1 MPEQFIELIKIK
13 DNPYQGRKIYED
25 IEALGKS
32 IAMYGLQEHPK
43 ARANGKG
50 YQLKFG
56 HRRREAFRWL
66 AANWQTQSLPDR
78 YNGYTVM
85 PLDIEELT
93 DEEMFQGAVIE
104 NEHRR
109 NLNPIEQAE
118 MMLVYRDQFKKTS
131 EEIGELFGVSGAT
144 VRGIIRLRELPEPVK
159 EKVAA
164 GEISQGAARKLLTIA
179 RVDESQVKQAAL
191 NIVSGM
197 SSEEAL
203 DEAMRQSDS
212 AFVMWFGWKDG
223 APLAGEHLWRIDMQP
238 DKFPMKHLPTLTVK
252 DAIKALEA
260 DDADDAII
268 TTIINVVNGAS
279 VVPVEQYMDSNPQY
293 ADWVE
298 RIKQLITPP
307 ACSACPFHSVSDK
320 QHHCGFKPC
329 HQRKKK
335 AWLEAEALKVSKK
348 LNILAY
354 DPAKDGKTILVL
366 DKHNPSHAR
375 LVKDGQVAIGVRV
388 QPFINEY
395 SQNAWTDSHLA
406 RLILTGEKVKELKEQ
421 KEKAADRAQSSRVDH
436 EREWQLQRERADAA
450 DKFFEIASKPFAV
463 IFKDLDHLPAMI
475 ALTRSNRPKKDAKKA
490 DVLAA
495 LRWEMAKDAIDN
507 LNGYGWVLRQKGP
520 VAVAKFLQGVAKE
533 WGVKLPDDFIEMAKK
548 FEPVAAET
556 AKGKSK

>member
-1 MPEQFIELIKIK
+1 MPEQLIELIKIK

-32 IAMYGLQEHPK
+32 IAMYGLQELPK

-66 AANWQTQSLPDR
+66 AANWQTQNLPDR

-159 EKVAA
+159 EKVAT

-203 DEAMRQSDS
+203 DEAMRKSDS
-212 AFVMWFGWKDG
+212 AFVMWFGWRNE

-238 DKFPMKHLPTLTVK
+238 DKFPMKHLPQLTVK
-252 DAIKALEA
+252 DTIKALEA
-260 DDADDAII
+260 DEADDPII
-268 TTIINVVNGAS
+268 TTIINVVNGA
-279 VVPVEQYMDSNPQY
+279 VEMTVDQYMDANPQY

-298 RIKQLITPP
+298 RIKQLITPT

-335 AWLEAEALKVSKK
+335 AWLESEAVKVSKK
-348 LNILAY
+348 LNIPVY
-354 DPAKDGKTILVL
+354 DPAKDGKSTLILSRHETAHANLVNS
-366 DKHNPSHAR
+366 KHA
-375 LVKDGQVAIGVRV
+375 GIRV
-388 QPFINEY
+388 QPHINEY
-395 SQNAWTDSHLA
+395 SQNPWTESHTA
-406 RLILTGEKVKELKEQ
+406 RLILTGEKVKALKEKKQQAAQ
-421 KEKAADRAQSSRVDH
+421 KEQSNREDH
-436 EREWQLQRERADAA
+436 DLLWKQQRERQQASER
-450 DKFFEIASKPFAV
+450 FFKEVGSLPFAI
-463 IFKDLDHLPAMI
+463 IFKDLDHIPAMT
-475 ALTRSNRPKKDAKKA
+475 ALTRLDIPKKDAANKKV
-490 DVLAA
+490 VLVA
-495 LRWEMAKDAIDN
+495 LRLEMARDAIDN
-507 LNGYGWVLRQKGP
+507 LHGYSWDLRAKGP
-520 VAVAKFLQGVAKE
+520 VAVAKILQGVAKE

-548 FEPVAAET
+548 FEPVST
-556 AKGKSK
+556 ATGKGKSQ

>member
-1 MPEQFIELIKIK
+1 MPETLVALSQIN
-13 DNPYQGRKIYED
+13 DNPYQGRKVYED
-25 IEALGKS
+25 IEALGRS
-32 IAMYGLQEHPK
+32 IATYGLQELPK
-43 ARANGKG
+43 ARAKGKG
-50 YQLKFG
+50 FQLKFG

-66 AANWQTQSLPDR
+66 ASNWQAQNLPDR
-78 YNGYTVM
+78 YSGYTTM
-85 PLDIEELT
+85 PLDIEDLT

-131 EEIGELFGVSGAT
+131 EEIGDLFGVSGAT

-159 EKVAA
+159 EKVAT

-238 DKFPMKHLPTLTVK
+238 DKFPMMHLPTLTVK
-252 DAIKALEA
+252 DAIKALGA

-268 TTIINVVNGAS
+268 TTIINVVNGTS
-279 VVPVEQYMDSNPQY
+279 VVPVEQYTDSNPQY

-298 RIKQLITPP
+298 RIKQLIQPP

-335 AWLEAEALKVSKK
+335 AWLQAETLKVSKR

-366 DKHNPSHAR
+366 DKNDSSHAK
-375 LVKDGQVAIGVRV
+375 LVKDGQVAIGIRV
-388 QPFINEY
+388 QPHINEY
-395 SQNAWTDSHLA
+395 SQNAWTESHLA
-406 RLILTGEKVKELKEQ
+406 RLILTGEKVKELKEKKQ
-421 KEKAADRAQSSRVDH
+421 QVAQREQSSRVDH
-436 EREWQLQRERADAA
+436 ERERQIQRERSNAA

-463 IFKDLDHLPAMI
+463 IFKDLDHIPAMI
-475 ALTRSNRPKKDAKKA
+475 ALTRTNRPKKDAKKS

-495 LRWEMAKDAIDN
+495 LRWEMARDAIDN
-507 LNGYGWVLRQKGP
+507 LDGYSWDLRRKGP

-548 FEPVAAET
+548 FEPVAVET
-556 AKGKSK
+556 GKEKK